1 MAVETLT
8 FGCRLNTVESEV
20 IRAHAGV
27 AGRDRVV
34 VNTCAVTAEAGRQA
48 RKAIRRLARER
59 PDAEIVVTGCG
70 AQVETATY
78 AAMPEVARLVGNDAK
93 LQPETWAEKTWAEF
107 GERVAIDDIMAVRAS
122 APTRIAHL
130 PDRTRAFVPVQNGC
144 DHRCTFCVIPFGR
157 GNSRSLA
164 VDDVVDQVRR
174 IVAHGGCEVVLTG
187 VDLTA
192 YGRDHGAP
200 ASLGRLV
207 RAILAEV
214 PDLGRLR
221 LSSIDSI
228 EADDDLMAAIATEPR
243 LMPHLH
249 LSLQAGDDLV
259 LKRMKRRHTRADAIR
274 FCEEVRRL
282 RPEIMFG
289 ADLIA
294 GFPTETEAQ
303 FRRSLDLVAE
313 CGLTHLHVFPY
324 SSRPGTP
331 AARMPP
337 VADSVVRE
345 RAARL
350 REAGT
355 ASLARHLAG
364 EVGRTHRVLAERG
377 GIGRTEGFTPVR
389 LDPAIPAGT
398 LCDVAIAG
406 HDGRML
412 IAAPRSSAG

>member
-1 MAVETLT
+1 L
-8 FGCRLNTVESEV
+8 
-20 IRAHAGV
+20 
-27 AGRDRVV
+27 
-34 VNTCAVTAEAGRQA
+34 
-48 RKAIRRLARER
+48 
-59 PDAEIVVTGCG
+59 
-70 AQVETATY
+70 
-78 AAMPEVARLVGNDAK
+78 
-93 LQPETWAEKTWAEF
+93 
-107 GERVAIDDIMAVRAS
+107 
-122 APTRIAHL
+122 
-130 PDRTRAFVPVQNGC
+130 
-144 DHRCTFCVIPFGR
+144 
-157 GNSRSLA
+157 
-164 VDDVVDQVRR
+164 DDVVDQVRR

-200 ASLGRLV
+200 ATLGRLV

-243 LMPHLH
+243 LKPHLH

-259 LKRMKRRHTRADAIR
+259 LKRMKRRHARADAIR

-282 RPEIMFG
+282 RPEIVFG

-337 VADSVVRE
+337 VAESVVRE

-355 ASLARHLAG
+355 ASLSRHLAG

-389 LDPAIPAGT
+389 LDPATPAGT